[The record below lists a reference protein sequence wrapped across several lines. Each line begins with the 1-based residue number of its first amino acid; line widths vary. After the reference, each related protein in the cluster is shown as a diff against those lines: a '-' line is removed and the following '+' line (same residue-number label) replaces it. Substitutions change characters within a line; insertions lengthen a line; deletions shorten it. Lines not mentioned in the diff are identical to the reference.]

1 MDLFIRGFSES
12 FKIGDFV
19 KVEADRGF
27 DLGVIALILL
37 PGAAD
42 YPYHSIPRR
51 RVLSLA
57 NDEEKAFLLA
67 KIEEEYRALDICR
80 ELATRRQMKIN
91 VLDAELQFDRR
102 KLTFLFTSEKFAL
115 PPLPPPPPS
124 LHLSVS

>member
-1 MDLFIRGFSES
+1 MDLFVRGFTES
-12 FKIGDFV
+12 FNVGDFV

-27 DLGVIALILL
+27 DLGVIAVLL
-37 PGAAD
+37 VPGAPN

-80 ELATRRQMKIN
+80 ELAARRQMKIN

-102 KLTFLFTSEKFAL
+102 KLTFLFTSEK
-115 PPLPPPPPS
+115 
-124 LHLSVS
+124 